1 MKKQMLVSI
10 IVSVAIIG
18 SLSFFFLVD
27 QGIQVN
33 YPSESQI
40 ILHGMTNATTNLL
53 EKDNIKAL
61 AMITQGDKMGISFSK
76 DVTNTYLT
84 NGIAKAKIEI
94 MYDPL
99 KPQYFET
106 TNNLSQAV
114 KSLLNT
120 YNPSDVGVILI
131 GDKHISE
138 LLEEADNFDALKKVK
153 WYILDFKN

>member
-1 MKKQMLVSI
+1 MKKQLLISI
-10 IVSVAIIG
+10 IVSAAILG

-27 QGIQVN
+27 QGLQVN

-61 AMITQGDKMGISFSK
+61 AMITQGDKMGLTLSK

-94 MYDPL
+94 IYDPL
-99 KPQYFET
+99 KPQYFDT
-106 TNNLSQAV
+106 TNNLSKAV
-114 KSLLNT
+114 ESFLSS
-120 YNPSDVGVILI
+120 YNPSNIGVILI
-131 GDKHISE
+131 GDEHTSK
-138 LLEEADNFDALKKVK
+138 LLEEADNFDTLKKVR